1 MKERFSLEIR
11 YEGTNGINRIKSYGN
26 DILECLENM
35 LDEIKY
41 FKNEYEN
48 NNWNKGG
55 NCAFTKD
62 ADNLYANELNEII
75 EDINQILES

>member
-1 MKERFSLEIR
+1 MKERFSFEIR
-11 YEGTNGINRIKSYGN
+11 HEGTNGIKRIKSYGN

-35 LDEIKY
+35 LDEIEH
-41 FKNEYEN
+41 FKNQYEN

-62 ADNLYANELNEII
+62 EDNLYANELNGII
-75 EDINQILES
+75 EDINKILEN